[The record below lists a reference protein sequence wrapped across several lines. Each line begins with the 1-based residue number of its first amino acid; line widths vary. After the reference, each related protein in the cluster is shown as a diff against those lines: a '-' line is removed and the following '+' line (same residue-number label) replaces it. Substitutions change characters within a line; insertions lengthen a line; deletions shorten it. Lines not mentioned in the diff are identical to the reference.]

1 MRRTKRFRNLD
12 PVRFSKRLSNPPERY
27 PAPEY
32 IVKSRRIVLKPF
44 QGQPRRYKKHIR
56 LPMLAIRESGIQN
69 AGFGLF
75 LEESVRARQTIT
87 IYSTKQISEAH
98 ANFIKI
104 KV

>member
-1 MRRTKRFRNLD
+1 MLRTKRFRNLD
-12 PVRFSKRLSNPPERY
+12 PVRFSKRLSHPPERY
-27 PAPEY
+27 PALEF

-44 QGQPRRYKKHIR
+44 QGQPKRYTKRKR
-56 LPMLAIRESGIQN
+56 LPMLVIRKSGIQN

-87 IYSTKQISEAH
+87 IYSTKQISEAY
-98 ANFIKI
+98 ANYLKI